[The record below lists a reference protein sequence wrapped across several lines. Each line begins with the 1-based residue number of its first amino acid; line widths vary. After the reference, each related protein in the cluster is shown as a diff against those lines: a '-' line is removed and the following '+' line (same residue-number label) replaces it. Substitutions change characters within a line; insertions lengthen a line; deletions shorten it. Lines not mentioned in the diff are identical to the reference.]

1 MSWWWKHNVKSLPSI
16 RPDERKFVEDLTGC
30 NPLLLRPLLRAKERQ
45 FIDCKDQ
52 FLASEELVHVRTCV
66 LAFLAKKQETWGP
79 QNPNLEKSCVRRYSP
94 LLLKIANKTL
104 QIFQTYGCLRARNLH
119 FCS

>member
-1 MSWWWKHNVKSLPSI
+1 ML
-16 RPDERKFVEDLTGC
+16 DERKFVEDLTGC

-66 LAFLAKKQETWGP
+66 LAFLAKKQEIWGP
-79 QNPNLEKSCVRRYSP
+79 QNPNLEKKFV
-94 LLLKIANKTL
+94 L
-104 QIFQTYGCLRARNLH
+104 IFLPHDDNV
-119 FCS
+119 FF